1 MRLYYCVDPAG
12 IVAFTRV
19 ALSTCRRPKSN
30 FLSVFHPQPLGPVR
44 HGSRSS
50 PTTKSAKNGRRES
63 WERTAHGTTDLGG
76 WTTEDG
82 WVRQARRIPVR
93 ERGQTVDWSQQIRLS
108 EAVGGCFSMDSG
120 A

>member
-30 FLSVFHPQPLGPVR
+30 FLSVFHPQPPEPVR

-50 PTTKSAKNGRRES
+50 PTTKSAKNGRRET
-63 WERTAHGTTDLGG
+63 WERTVHGTTNLGG

-93 ERGQTVDWSQQIRLS
+93 KPCAYHGLSPPRLRAS
-108 EAVGGCFSMDSG
+108 AGPQVL
-120 A
+120 ANR